1 MKKIFLAFI
10 AAITLFTACEDKY
23 NDQFEGMEDK
33 VWKAYT
39 PTLEYTLTA
48 TDYTT
53 ISTAITNNANA
64 TAEEKALAATV
75 KSKQAIPDLIKLS
88 DYAPAILAKL
98 YKTFDLGGACVVKY
112 NRYAEP
118 IVNTSSPLTISAANY
133 TSMGQSSSYFNSQA
147 KAELLIKNFLDNTNY
162 ADPNTQKTVKYVLE
176 KQSIER
182 YIQVNADK
190 TTQEVAYDKDAYKL
204 VEADYDLVGRGQHDN
219 FNDLADAL
227 ALMDDLATARTD
239 ALPKI
244 YKVLVY
250 KNYYDTYIVY
260 TFDGKAWS
268 LTSSLQPKS
277 EQYIFNDQN
286 VWVFDPSIKFT
297 ASKTDLAIIVEWV
310 KTNKGTNFLD
320 SYGTAEFYSGASAY
334 RGNVDYTILKREQ
347 YDAANFLVDHDNDV
361 NTPLVSI
368 TADAAKALMDTRIK
382 ETMAELLKIK
392 YPNADPNRGNYQL
405 VYKCTGPGTFTYVS
419 GPTKL

>member
-98 YKTFDLGGACVVKY
+98 YKTFDFGGACVVKY
-112 NRYAEP
+112 NRYFGDDYVA
-118 IVNTSSPLTISAANY
+118 NLTAKYSY
-133 TSMGQSSSYFNSQA
+133 TLVAPTDYDAMGTASGTPGKYDNFSSSILPDNY
-147 KAELLIKNFLDNTNY
+147 LPTFLRTKYPY
-162 ADPNTQKTVKYVLE
+162 ALKGEIAAVTYQY
-176 KQSIER
+176 
-182 YIQVNADK
+182 YISS
-190 TTQEVAYDKDAYKL
+190 
-204 VEADYDLVGRGQHDN
+204 
-219 FNDLADAL
+219 
-227 ALMDDLATARTD
+227 
-239 ALPKI
+239 
-244 YKVLVY
+244 
-250 KNYYDTYIVY
+250 
-260 TFDGKAWS
+260 S
-268 LTSSLQPKS
+268 LTETRTTKYKYDGTVWSSTFVLTEAKS
-277 EQYIFNDQN
+277 EQYLFSGTF
-286 VWVFDPSIKFT
+286 WFFDPAVKFT
-297 ASKTDLAIIVEWV
+297 ASKTDLALIVDWV

-334 RGNVDYTILKREQ
+334 RGNVDYTLPSRKS
-347 YDAANFLVDHDNDV
+347 YDSENFPDY
-361 NTPLVSI
+361 I
-368 TADAAKALMDTRIK
+368 TAEAAKVIMDARIK
-382 ETMAELLKIK
+382 ETMPEMLKVK
-392 YPNADPNRGNYQL
+392 YPNSVAQVNGVDVFYTIIYEVWDNPNRGNYQL